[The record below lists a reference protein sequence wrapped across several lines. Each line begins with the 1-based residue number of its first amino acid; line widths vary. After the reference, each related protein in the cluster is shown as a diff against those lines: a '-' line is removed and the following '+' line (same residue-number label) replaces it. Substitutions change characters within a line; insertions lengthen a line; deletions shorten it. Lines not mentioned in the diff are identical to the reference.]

1 MRIQKQL
8 SNKMKNKN
16 YYKYALVIPSQCV
29 KESNLEGY
37 ELEAEA
43 NDGEIKIR
51 KKKNNKSVK

>member
-8 SNKMKNKN
+8 TNKIKNKN
-16 YYKYALVIPSQCV
+16 YYKYALVIPSQYV

-43 NDGEIKIR
+43 NDGEIRIR